1 MPPRKDYMGRALSEI
16 GRYSSAF
23 RTVGRV
29 AAIVSAVTTI
39 VLAVRE
45 CVILYEELKRDRS
58 MTMDDASM
66 CKTSSFV
73 ENKRRSRSKNR
84 LKEVE
89 SDYEFE
95 SCDEGEDDGYPMN

>member
-1 MPPRKDYMGRALSEI
+1 MGRALSEI

-66 CKTSSFV
+66 CNTSSFV
-73 ENKRRSRSKNR
+73 ENKKKHKGRNR
-84 LKEVE
+84 LEEVE
-89 SDYEFE
+89 PEYEFE
-95 SCDEGEDDGYPMN
+95 GCDEGEDDGYPMN